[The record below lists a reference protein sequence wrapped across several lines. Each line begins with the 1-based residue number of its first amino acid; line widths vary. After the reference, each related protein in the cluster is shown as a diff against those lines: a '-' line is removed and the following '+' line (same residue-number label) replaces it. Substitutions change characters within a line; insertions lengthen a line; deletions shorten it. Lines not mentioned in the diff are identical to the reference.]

1 MIKLMRVDERLIH
14 GQIAFA
20 WTNAIGANCIF
31 VVNDDAAN
39 SPFRKSSLKLATPPG
54 VKLVIKNVNDAKAA
68 LSGDAIDKYNFFL
81 IVDNVKDALELAK
94 SSDKIKHLN
103 LGNIKLADGKKQ
115 ITNSVYLS
123 EEEFEYIEALKKI
136 GVEVECRAI
145 PNDTKVDPLGGEQN
159 A

>member
-31 VVNDDAAN
+31 IVNDDVAS
-39 SPFRKSSLKLATPPG
+39 SPFRKSSLKLACPPG
-54 VKLVIKNVNDAKAA
+54 VKLVIKDVEEAKKA
-68 LSGDAIDKYNFFL
+68 LNGTAIDKYNIFL
-81 IVDNVKDALELAK
+81 IVDNIEDALDLAK

-103 LGNIKLADGKKQ
+103 LGNIKKVGDKEQ
-115 ITNSVYLS
+115 VTNSVFLS
-123 EEEFEYIEALKKI
+123 KQEFDNIRSLKDI

-145 PNDTKVDPLGGEQN
+145 PTDNKIDPLGGETD

>member
-31 VVNDDAAN
+31 VVNDDAAS
-39 SPFRKSSLKLATPPG
+39 SPFRMASLKLASPPG
-54 VKLVIKNVNDAKAA
+54 VKLVIKNVKDTKRA
-68 LSGDAIDKYNFFL
+68 LSGTAIDKYNIFL
-81 IVDNVKDALELAK
+81 LVDNIKDALDLAQ
-94 SSDKIKHLN
+94 SSDKIKHIN
-103 LGNIKLADGKKQ
+103 LGNIKMAEGKKQ
-115 ITNSVYLS
+115 VTNSVFLS
-123 EEEFEYIEALKKI
+123 DEEFEYIKSLIKL

-145 PNDTKVDPLGGEQN
+145 PEDSKVDPLGGKEN